1 MRPGDRRGVYLYR
14 AVFGAGFVVLGAA
27 TLWRVAIAPAP
38 ATSKILGI
46 VFGLA
51 LIGLGAAR
59 IVQYLRSRSGAA

>member
-1 MRPGDRRGVYLYR
+1 MRRDRRGVYLYR
-14 AVFGAGFVVLGAA
+14 AVFGAGFVVLGAV

-38 ATSKILGI
+38 PASKLLGI

-59 IVQYLRSRSGAA
+59 IVQYLRSRRGIA

>member
-1 MRPGDRRGVYLYR
+1 MRGDRRGVYLYR
-14 AVFGAGFVVLGAA
+14 AVFGAGFVVLGAV

-38 ATSKILGI
+38 VGSKVLGV

-51 LIGLGAAR
+51 LMGLGAAR